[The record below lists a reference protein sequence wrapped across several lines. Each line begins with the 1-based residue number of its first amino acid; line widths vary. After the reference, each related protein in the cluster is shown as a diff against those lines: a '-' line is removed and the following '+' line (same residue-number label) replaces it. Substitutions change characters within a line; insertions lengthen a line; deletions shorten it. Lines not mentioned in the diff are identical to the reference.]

1 MPRRLPPR
9 LPHRL
14 GAGLLALTTGL
25 AALAL
30 APASSGAEQRVPSG
44 GRYNLK
50 TPSATGYGGAVTS
63 VDPEAS
69 RVGLE
74 VLRRGGNAVDA
85 AVATAAALGV
95 TEPYSSGIGG
105 GGYLVHYDA
114 RSGKVST
121 LDGRETAPA
130 TMPTDAFVDPSTGK
144 PYRFTPELV
153 TSGVSVGTPGTLAT
167 WDTALRRWGSR
178 SLAQSLRPATRLA
191 SRGFVV
197 DQTFRDQTADNAAR
211 FRQFPATRRQF
222 LPGNRL
228 PRVGSVM
235 RNRDLAAT
243 YRLISRRGTQ
253 AFYTGPLARQIA
265 RTVQDPPTVRRPS
278 LPVPPGYLTTR
289 DLAGYRVASQAPT
302 RSSYRGY
309 DVYGMA
315 PSSSG
320 GSTIGEAL
328 NILERHDLGSLSEV
342 DALHLYLEAS
352 ALAFADRGA
361 HVGDPR
367 FVDVPLTDLLSDT
380 FAAERDCE
388 IDPDRAATKP
398 VDPGDVDD
406 YDGVCG
412 EGTRQRRPEQDTE
425 NISTTNL
432 TTADRWG
439 NVVEYTLTIEQTGGS
454 GITVPG
460 RGFLLNNELTDF
472 SYDGVAADDP
482 NRIQPGKRPR
492 SSMSPTIVLRDGEPV
507 LALGSPGGSTII
519 TTVLQTLVNRL
530 DLGMT
535 IQQALASPRA
545 AQRNSAAV
553 TAEPEFIALY
563 GDALEEYGHTLTR
576 SGDAFTSAAQ
586 IGAATAIELGPRGR
600 LTAVA
605 EPTRR
610 GGGSA
615 LVVRPGR

>member
-44 GRYNLK
+44 GRYNVK

-105 GGYLVHYDA
+105 GGYFVHYDA

-211 FRQFPATRRQF
+211 FRQFPATQRQF

-243 YRLISRRGTQ
+243 YRLISRRGTR

-278 LPVPPGYLTTR
+278 LPVPPGYLTTA

-328 NILERHDLGSLSEV
+328 NILERHDLGTLSEV

-352 ALAFADRGA
+352 ALAFADRGEY
-361 HVGDPR
+361 VGDPR

-388 IDPDRAATKP
+388 IDRDRAATKP
-398 VDPGDVDD
+398 VEPGDVDD

-412 EGTRQRRPEQDTE
+412 DGTTERRPEQDTE

-472 SYDGVAADDP
+472 SYDGVAAEDP

-492 SSMSPTIVLRDGEPV
+492 SSMSPTIVLRDGKPV

-563 GDALEEYGHTLTR
+563 GDALEEYGHTLTP

-600 LTAVA
+600 LTAVS